1 VHWQSSAS
9 ARQLLTYEAGRDGG
23 YFDHTDC
30 DAGKDLLEPEVRRA
44 SPSSLPLFVAA
55 VASTIAPVFVPPLFF
70 APPLCRRCL
79 HHRSRLRPVPS
90 AARLT
95 PPRACACTR
104 ACALSL

>member
-1 VHWQSSAS
+1 MHWQSSAS

-55 VASTIAPVFVPPLFF
+55 VASTIAPVFVP
-70 APPLCRRCL
+70 
-79 HHRSRLRPVPS
+79 SRLPHASRPH
-90 AARLT
+90 ARA
-95 PPRACACTR
+95 RALVR
-104 ACALSL
+104 ARSLSLIPSDADGDAADLSLRRL